1 MAQYIFVKTRN
12 NSNMLEKL
20 ECVCELLT
28 PDEIKKTSDN
38 FVGKWG
44 GKFNSYYAIQN
55 SKGVELENNGAL
67 LIGWVDEI
75 NSIYKDTTDINGSYA
90 VIKDFKN
97 KLSFFCDQFGSRT
110 LWYYLDNENFIIS
123 TSQRAIVALKNSF
136 HLNKE
141 SIAWYLSAGCQGP
154 FISWDKNI
162 IQVLP
167 DFQYYFDDEN
177 WSISSIKKKDLL
189 LPKPNTTKKA
199 EFINFFEKKLKKS
212 LLDIIRKNNEEKKL
226 LPISGGLD
234 SRLLLGLS
242 DDLKI
247 INNLDLINWGVKS
260 NLFDDKKAATEI
272 SKFYDKELID
282 IYLPEKIEVF
292 DPMLNNFVA
301 QSEGRIDHFNAFT
314 DCFNL
319 WKYLNQCNYKIIIR
333 GDIPYPTG
341 LHLNDKQARQK
352 IGLEKLS
359 DYINFNHSE
368 LDIYKNLQTHC
379 NLSRYSDESLIRWR
393 DRLYASWRV
402 PIILS
407 GFTQLMSAYSENRT
421 PMMDWE
427 LFKEYMG
434 LPDKHKGNKLHIRE
448 LWEKYD
454 KTKVSDSAV
463 SSLKHMNDYF
473 DTKEGKE
480 YLLQGLENLTNAE
493 LLGKNFIKEVSGKLV
508 GNKTA
513 TKAKVSYISKFKIF
527 LSKKLPPYF
536 KYYLKSKQPMYL
548 SYVTVAYRLILV
560 NKIINLYVS
569 DSKFMKKVRN

>member
-1 MAQYIFVKTRN
+1 M
-12 NSNMLEKL
+12 
-20 ECVCELLT
+20 
-28 PDEIKKTSDN
+28 
-38 FVGKWG
+38 
-44 GKFNSYYAIQN
+44 
-55 SKGVELENNGAL
+55 
-67 LIGWVDEI
+67 
-75 NSIYKDTTDINGSYA
+75 
-90 VIKDFKN
+90 
-97 KLSFFCDQFGSRT
+97 
-110 LWYYLDNENFIIS
+110 
-123 TSQRAIVALKNSF
+123 
-136 HLNKE
+136 
-141 SIAWYLSAGCQGP
+141 
-154 FISWDKNI
+154 
-162 IQVLP
+162 P

-319 WKYLNQCNYKIIIR
+319 WKSLNQSNYKIIIR

-359 DYINFNHSE
+359 DFMNFNHPE

-379 NLSRYSDESLIRWR
+379 DLSRYTDESLIRWR

-402 PIILS
+402 PIILA

-434 LPDKHKGNKLHIRE
+434 LPDKNKGNKLHIRE
-448 LWEKYD
+448 LWGKYD
-454 KTKVSDSAV
+454 KTNISDSAV
-463 SSLKHMNDYF
+463 PSLKHMTDYF
-473 DTKEGKE
+473 NTKEGKE

-493 LLGKNFIKEVSGKLV
+493 LLGKNFIKEVSGKLAA
-508 GNKTA
+508 NKI
-513 TKAKVSYISKFKIF
+513 TKKTKVSYISKFKIF
-527 LSKKLPPYF
+527 LSKKLPPYL

-548 SYVTVAYRLILV
+548 SYVAVAYRLILV
-560 NKIINLYVS
+560 DKIINLYVS
-569 DSKFMKKVRN
+569 DSNSMNKVRN

>member
-1 MAQYIFVKTRN
+1 MAQYIFIKTRN
-12 NSNMLEKL
+12 NSDMLENL
-20 ECVCELLT
+20 DYVCKLLT

-38 FVGKWG
+38 FVGRWSKD
-44 GKFNSYYAIQN
+44 FNSYYAIQN
-55 SKGVELENNGAL
+55 SKGVESENNGAL
-67 LIGWVDEI
+67 LIGWVDEV

-90 VIKDFKN
+90 IIKSLKN

-110 LWYYLDNENFIIS
+110 LWYYIDNENFIIS

-167 DFQYYFDDEN
+167 DFQYYFDEET

-189 LPKPNTTKKA
+189 LPKPNTTRKA

-212 LLDIIRKNNEEKKL
+212 LLDIICKNNEEKKL

-341 LHLNDKQARQK
+341 FHLNDKQARQK
-352 IGLEKLS
+352 IGLERLS
-359 DYINFNHSE
+359 DFMNFNHSE
-368 LDIYKNLQTHC
+368 LDSYKNLQTHC
-379 NLSRYSDESLIRWR
+379 NLSRDSDESLIRWR

-427 LFKEYMG
+427 LFKKYMG
-434 LPDKHKGNKLHIRE
+434 LPDRNKGNKLHIRE
-448 LWEKYD
+448 LWGKYD
-454 KTKVSDSAV
+454 KTKVSESAV
-463 SSLKHMNDYF
+463 PSLKHMTDYF
-473 DTKEGKE
+473 NTKEGKE
-480 YLLQGLENLTNAE
+480 YLRNNLENLAHTD
-493 LLGKNFIKEVSGKLV
+493 LFGSNFIKEVSIQLENHNIIANAKISLIAKL
-508 GNKTA
+508 
-513 TKAKVSYISKFKIF
+513 KFF
-527 LSKKLPPYF
+527 LSKKLPPF
-536 KYYLKSKQPMYL
+536 IKYYLKSKQPMQL
-548 SYVTVAYRLILV
+548 SYVTVAYRLILID
-560 NKIINLYVS
+560 KIINLYMS
-569 DSKFMKKVRN
+569 DSKSFKKVKN

>member
-1 MAQYIFVKTRN
+1 MAQYIFIKTRN
-12 NSNMLEKL
+12 NSDMLENL
-20 ECVCELLT
+20 DYVCKLLT

-38 FVGKWG
+38 FVGRWSKD
-44 GKFNSYYAIQN
+44 FNSYYAIQN
-55 SKGVELENNGAL
+55 SKGVESENNGAL
-67 LIGWVDEI
+67 LIGWVDEV

-90 VIKDFKN
+90 IIKSLKN

-110 LWYYLDNENFIIS
+110 LWYYIDNENFIIS

-167 DFQYYFDDEN
+167 DFQYYFDEET

-189 LPKPNTTKKA
+189 LPKPNTTRKA

-319 WKYLNQCNYKIIIR
+319 WEYVNQCNYRIIIR

-341 LHLNDKQARQK
+341 FHLNDKQARQK
-352 IGLEKLS
+352 IGLERLS
-359 DYINFNHSE
+359 DFMNFNHSE
-368 LDIYKNLQTHC
+368 LDSYKNLQTHC
-379 NLSRYSDESLIRWR
+379 NLSRDSDESLIRWR

-402 PIILS
+402 PIILA
-407 GFTQLMSAYSENRT
+407 GFTQLISAYSENRT

-434 LPDKHKGNKLHIRE
+434 LPDKNKGNKLHIRE
-448 LWEKYD
+448 LWNKHD
-454 KTKVSDSAV
+454 KTNISDSAV
-463 SSLKHMNDYF
+463 PSLKHMTDYF
-473 DTKEGKE
+473 NTKEGKE
-480 YLLQGLENLTNAE
+480 YLRNNLENLANTD
-493 LLGKNFIKEVSGKLV
+493 LFGSNFIKEVSIQLENHNIIGNAKISLIAKL
-508 GNKTA
+508 
-513 TKAKVSYISKFKIF
+513 KFF
-527 LSKKLPPYF
+527 LSKKLPPF
-536 KYYLKSKQPMYL
+536 IKYYLKSKQSMQL
-548 SYVTVAYRLILV
+548 SYVTVAYRLILID
-560 NKIINLYVS
+560 KIINLYMS
-569 DSKFMKKVRN
+569 DSKSVKKVKN

>member
-1 MAQYIFVKTRN
+1 MAQYIFIKTRN
-12 NSNMLEKL
+12 NSDMLENL
-20 ECVCELLT
+20 DYVCKLLT
-28 PDEIKKTSDN
+28 PDEIRKTSDN
-38 FVGKWG
+38 FVGRWSKD
-44 GKFNSYYAIQN
+44 FNSYYAIQN
-55 SKGVELENNGAL
+55 SKGVEFENNGAL
-67 LIGWVDEI
+67 LIGWVDEV
-75 NSIYKDTTDINGSYA
+75 NSIYKNTTDINGSYA
-90 VIKDFKN
+90 IIKSLKN

-110 LWYYLDNENFIIS
+110 LWYYIDNENFIIS

-167 DFQYYFDDEN
+167 DFQYYFDDET
-177 WSISSIKKKDLL
+177 WSISSTKKSDLL

-212 LLDIIRKNNEEKKL
+212 LLDIIRKNNKEKKL

-359 DYINFNHSE
+359 DFINFNHPE
-368 LDIYKNLQTHC
+368 LDVYKNLQTDC
-379 NLSRYSDESLIRWR
+379 DLSRYTDESLIRWR

-402 PIILS
+402 PIILA
-407 GFTQLMSAYSENRT
+407 GFTQLISAYSENRT

-427 LFKEYMG
+427 LFKKYMG
-434 LPDKHKGNKLHIRE
+434 LPDKNKGNKLHIRE

-454 KTKVSDSAV
+454 NINVSDSAV
-463 SSLKHMNDYF
+463 PSLMHMNNYF
-473 DTKEGKE
+473 NTKEGIE
-480 YLLQGLENLTNAE
+480 YLRNNLENLAHTD
-493 LLGKNFIKEVSGKLV
+493 LFGSNFIKEVSIQLENHNIIGNTKISLIAKL
-508 GNKTA
+508 
-513 TKAKVSYISKFKIF
+513 KFF
-527 LSKKLPPYF
+527 LSKKSPPF
-536 KYYLKSKQPMYL
+536 IKYYLKSKQPMQL

-560 NKIINLYVS
+560 DKIINLYLC
-569 DSKFMKKVRN
+569 DSKSIKKVAN